1 MKRRLSR
8 RRLLS
13 AVAALG
19 SLLPALRLRAADG
32 ALEPTPAMTEGP
44 FYPESWPAAPR
55 PSLIAGALRAGEPLA
70 LSGSVRDLQG
80 RPVGGARV
88 EIWQCDGLGQYRHSR
103 DRGAEGGD
111 PGFLGFGWVAADAA
125 GRWAFETIRPVP
137 YPGRTPHI
145 HLAVVTGGAR
155 RLVTQIFIDGEPGNA
170 RDGLWRWLPEAARR
184 RVTIPVVAAA
194 AGQGATSPAGPKRQ
208 AGRFDVVLRG

>member
-70 LSGSVRDLQG
+70 LSGSVRDLDPYELG
-80 RPVGGARV
+80 EAGSLFLTRPRLA
-88 EIWQCDGLGQYRHSR
+88 DHM
-103 DRGAEGGD
+103 
-111 PGFLGFGWVAADAA
+111 ADAA
-125 GRWAFETIRPVP
+125 AVQRRADDVFAAILEGKLVIEIAD
-137 YPGRTPHI
+137 
-145 HLAVVTGGAR
+145 HLDFGQIAEGMAR
-155 RLVTQIFIDGEPGNA
+155 IEAREQIGKSVAWIG
-170 RDGLWRWLPEAARR
+170 AAR
-184 RVTIPVVAAA
+184 
-194 AGQGATSPAGPKRQ
+194 GP
-208 AGRFDVVLRG
+208 

>member
-1 MKRRLSR
+1 MNNRLSR
-8 RRLLS
+8 RRLVS

-19 SLLPALRLRAADG
+19 SLMPAVRLRAADG

-55 PSLIAGALRAGEPLA
+55 AALVAGSLQAGVPLA
-70 LSGSVRDLQG
+70 LAGSVRDLRG

-88 EIWQCDGLGQYRHSR
+88 EIWQCDGLGRYRHSR
-103 DRGAEGGD
+103 DGGSGGAD
-111 PGFLGFGWVAADAA
+111 PAFLGFGWVAADPA
-125 GRWAFETIRPVP
+125 GRWSFETIRPVP

-145 HLAVVTGGAR
+145 HLAVVTGEAR

-170 RDGLWRWLPEAARR
+170 RDGLWRWLPEPARR
-184 RVTIPVVAAA
+184 RVTIPVTAAA
-194 AGQGATSPAGPKRQ
+194 DGSKRQ
-208 AGRFDVVLRG
+208 AGQFDVVLRG